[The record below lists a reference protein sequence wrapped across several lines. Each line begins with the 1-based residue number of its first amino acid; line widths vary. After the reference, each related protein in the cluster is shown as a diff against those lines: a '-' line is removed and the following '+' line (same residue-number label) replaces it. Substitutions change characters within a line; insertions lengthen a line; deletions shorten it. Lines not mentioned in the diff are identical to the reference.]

1 MTYSRAMIRSTAMD
15 TLNQDLLEINAST
28 VRMLSQ
34 VREAAGLAQQALI
47 QADLE
52 AAQKCIEGDDAID
65 KLMRQLE
72 KQILIIIARRQPAA
86 RDLRF
91 LGAIYRSLADI
102 ERAGDY
108 AVRVARA
115 ARVLTQKPP
124 LKKYLDMERILTVIS
139 TMIEVTIKALAESDI
154 EVAKQAWAMDNEID
168 DLYQQIERELL
179 TYMIEDPHTISVSTQ
194 LLSIGRYLERF
205 GDHIENVDEHIIFW
219 LTGVRL

>member
-1 MTYSRAMIRSTAMD
+1 MTYSWAMVRSTAMD

-72 KQILIIIARRQPAA
+72 KQVLIVIARRQPAA

-115 ARVLTQKPP
+115 ARVLAQKPP

-179 TYMIEDPHTISVSTQ
+179 TYMIEDPLTISVSTQ